1 MNPHVARLEGV
12 DEKDRR
18 VTADNEAE
26 AAVLRGVQ
34 RREGWKRMEKEGF
47 ILGRYF
53 EFHGRVV
60 ISMQYYGGKKDKGS

>member
-18 VTADNEAE
+18 LTAGNEVE
-26 AAVLRGVQ
+26 AAGLRVVQ

-47 ILGRYF
+47 ILCRYS
-53 EFHGRVV
+53 E
-60 ISMQYYGGKKDKGS
+60 SLTKDDDLCAVLWRREG